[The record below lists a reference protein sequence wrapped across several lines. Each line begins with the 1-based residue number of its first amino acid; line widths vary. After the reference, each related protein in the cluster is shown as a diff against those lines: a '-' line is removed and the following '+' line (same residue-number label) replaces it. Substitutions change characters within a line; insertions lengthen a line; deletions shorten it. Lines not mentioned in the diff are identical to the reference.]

1 MKKLILITM
10 MVLNMVTFSEVKVR
24 IHEPVRFKNV
34 NTKAY
39 GEVAIGQ
46 GSIEVYSTAIEEDL
60 GKLIKI
66 RFPEQGLLTNQKRW
80 LKVEKYKIAKVDE
93 EFVIDR
99 EKRIVN
105 FYAFIRRRELNKS
118 DLDGARVEGEY
129 LGYTPVLIEQY
140 GKPLNPVPV
149 VPVPLPILPDE
160 DRPTLLPELGDTPTM
175 LPETGETPTP
185 LPLKGGK

>member
-118 DLDGARVEGEY
+118 DLDGTRVEGEY